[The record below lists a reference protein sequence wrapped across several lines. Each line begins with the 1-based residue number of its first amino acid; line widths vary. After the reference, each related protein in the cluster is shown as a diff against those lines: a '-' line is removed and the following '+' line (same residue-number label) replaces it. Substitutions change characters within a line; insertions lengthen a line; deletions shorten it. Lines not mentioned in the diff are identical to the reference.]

1 MTSILLRSVARIIL
15 PLAFLVAA
23 HLLMRG
29 HNLPGGGFVAGLMA
43 ASALILQFVA
53 TDRSSAESGLPR
65 RPETLIWLGLLVAT
79 GSAIASL
86 LLGFPLLTHTT
97 FAIDLPL
104 LGHVEIA
111 TAMFFDIGVFLVVS
125 GITLA
130 ILIAIE
136 D

>member
-1 MTSILLRSVARIIL
+1 VTSILLRSVARIIL

-53 TDRSSAESGLPR
+53 TERRTAGSGLPQ
-65 RPETLIWLGLLVAT
+65 RPETLIWLGLLLAT
-79 GSAIASL
+79 GTALASL

-97 FAIDLPL
+97 FAIDLPV
-104 LGHVEIA
+104 LGHSDIA